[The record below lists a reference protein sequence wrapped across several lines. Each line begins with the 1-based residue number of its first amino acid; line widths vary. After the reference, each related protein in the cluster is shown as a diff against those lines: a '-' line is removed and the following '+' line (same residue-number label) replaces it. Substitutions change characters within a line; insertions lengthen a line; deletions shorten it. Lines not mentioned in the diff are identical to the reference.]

1 MAEYIDAV
9 FNDGISHGFAVEC
22 RYNTCNGIIANARKY
37 DPVTVEQSCAI
48 AIDRN
53 VFSSRKFE
61 QILKT
66 TEMLGKFNRSNT
78 QANQRRKSPR
88 EKTVRITLKTT

>member
-1 MAEYIDAV
+1 M
-9 FNDGISHGFAVEC
+9 EC

-37 DPVTVEQSCAI
+37 GSVTVEQSCAI

-78 QANQRRKSPR
+78 QTNPTPTDGENLRGKKQFA
-88 EKTVRITLKTT
+88 